1 MKLPRHL
8 PDEPLFENDDRP
20 LRKAAYVSRG
30 ETYGH
35 GAKKDIPML
44 NHSVSFMYN
53 PEAPFGLE
61 LMAERKRRGHA
72 LNCYENPPLLKSC
85 SM

>member
-1 MKLPRHL
+1 
-8 PDEPLFENDDRP
+8 

-61 LMAERKRRGHA
+61 LMAEIR
-72 LNCYENPPLLKSC
+72 LC
-85 SM
+85 